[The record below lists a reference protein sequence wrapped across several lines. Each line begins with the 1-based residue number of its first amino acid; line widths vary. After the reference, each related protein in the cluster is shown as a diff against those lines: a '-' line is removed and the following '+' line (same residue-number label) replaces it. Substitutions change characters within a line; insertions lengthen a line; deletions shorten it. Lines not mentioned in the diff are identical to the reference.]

1 MVKISKMSWHPTA
14 YEYFREHP
22 HPLVVPYSNSH
33 GEVFRW
39 CKQHCVSKYALA
51 AGARL
56 VEFDN
61 EHDALV
67 FRLWAK

>member
-1 MVKISKMSWHPTA
+1 MSEMSWHPTA
-14 YEYFREHP
+14 HEYFKENP

-33 GEVFRW
+33 GEVCRW
-39 CKQHCVSKYALA
+39 LKQHHVGKYYLAL
-51 AGARL
+51 GAHL

-61 EHDALV
+61 EQDALV